1 MLSDTLD
8 VHVGVAFRSD
18 EYQLMGEDG
27 APLNYA
33 DYEIISSARATYGD
47 TTAVINFTPEVVSA
61 LEGRFV
67 LTATA
72 SETANLPAGF
82 VREGAIRPL
91 GWDMLIR
98 AAGSVGDYTLL
109 GKGTVHLHP
118 TYSVVPA

>member
-1 MLSDTLD
+1 MLSDTLN

-18 EYQLMGEDG
+18 EFQLIGEDG
-27 APLNYA
+27 APLTFA
-33 DYEIISSARATYGD
+33 DYEIISAARATYGD
-47 TTAVINFTPEVVSA
+47 TTAVINFTAEVVSN

-67 LTATA
+67 LVAAA
-72 SETANLPAGF
+72 SETSGLPANF

-109 GKGTVHLHP
+109 GKGTVHLQP